1 MEKVIPE
8 ESFKKG
14 KKKFSRQ
21 TQVEWQGR
29 SEGDRRNSSCKGN
42 RGKRRW
48 VCLGAASST
57 DLWRV
62 RPGVRENQT
71 GRREVA
77 GSLDFT

>member
-29 SEGDRRNSSCKGN
+29 SEGDRRNSSARAKETEAKDGGFVWELQVLLTCG
-42 RGKRRW
+42 
-48 VCLGAASST
+48 
-57 DLWRV
+57 
-62 RPGVRENQT
+62 E
-71 GRREVA
+71 
-77 GSLDFT
+77 